1 MAVIERRAH
10 VPYSADQMLALVND
24 IDTYP
29 EFLHWCQSARIDRT
43 EGSTVDA
50 AMDIGIAGISRTI
63 RTRNTT
69 MCNETGDDARIEI
82 EMLEGPLKA
91 LRGFWQ
97 FVGHAPV
104 GCDIVLRLE
113 YEVARSP
120 FGLILRGLFDEI
132 ANSQLNAFIARAR
145 IVYGD
150 R

>member
-1 MAVIERRAH
+1 MAVIERSAH

-24 IDTYP
+24 VDAYP
-29 EFLHWCQSARIDRT
+29 EFLHWCQSARVDRT
-43 EGSTVDA
+43 NGSTVEA
-50 AMDIGIAGISRTI
+50 SMEIGIAGISKTI

-69 MCNETGDDARIEI
+69 IASENGGDARIQI
-82 EMLEGPLKA
+82 EMLEGPMKT

-97 FVGHAPV
+97 FAGPAQA

-120 FGLILRGLFDEI
+120 FGLLLRGLFDEI
-132 ANSQLNAFIARAR
+132 ANSQLNAFVARAR
-145 IVYGD
+145 VVYGD